1 MICNYCKKEGH
12 IMKIND
18 KNTGDVIYVCPVL
31 KEKRK
36 REKQQKYNNRVTKN
50 FNKTIEQL
58 KNLPCDQLNMVKNDR
73 FLKVI
78 RIGESVYFKNEAIKM
93 IKMWYSGVIN
103 KLKSMS
109 KGKKGKKGKKV
120 KNYNN
125 EIPDD
130 MKHMYSL

>member
-1 MICNYCKKEGH
+1 MICNYCKSEGH
-12 IMKIND
+12 IMKYSD
-18 KNTGDVIYVCPVL
+18 KKTGDVVYVCPAL

-36 REKQQKYNNRVTKN
+36 REKEKKYKNRVKNN
-50 FNKTIEQL
+50 FNKTIEEV
-58 KNLPCDQLNMVKNDR
+58 KKLPCDQLNMVKNDR

-93 IKMWYSGVIN
+93 IKMWHIGVIN
-103 KLKSMS
+103 KLKSMC
-109 KGKKGKKGKKV
+109 KKGKKGKKV

-130 MKHMYSL
+130 MKDMYSM